1 MVLSYPASLI
11 AARSLVRRQPGYRQF
26 VFFGGALT
34 GFIALA
40 RTIGW
45 YTRIPPHHYM
55 LLELLGLAALL
66 AYDLP
71 TAGRRQLWS
80 ILICF
85 LAMPLQIWFPE
96 YRIIHVNISYLLI
109 LYISGYLRL
118 NSIVPEKGP

>member
-1 MVLSYPASLI
+1 MAHTV
-11 AARSLVRRQPGYRQF
+11 
-26 VFFGGALT
+26 
-34 GFIALA
+34 
-40 RTIGW
+40 GW

-55 LLELLGLAALL
+55 LLELVGLAALL

-80 ILICF
+80 ISICF

-109 LYISGYLRL
+109 LYIYGYLRL
-118 NSIVPEKGP
+118 NSIVPGKGP